1 MRGRVGFTLL
11 AQQVVALYRQA
22 AGRQVAGY
30 GVRRLRQA
38 LRYALGGP
46 GVVVVVEDCYA
57 VVHVEELMVALG
69 HPVAESLRCLLPSSE
84 SAGSAS
90 KRARRRR

>member
-1 MRGRVGFTLL
+1 MTLL

-22 AGRQVAGY
+22 AGRQLAGF
-30 GVRRLRQA
+30 GIRRLRQA

-57 VVHVEELMVALG
+57 VVHVEELMAALG
-69 HPVAESLRCLLPSSE
+69 HPVTQSLRCLLP
-84 SAGSAS
+84 AS
-90 KRARRRR
+90 GPPGLAWQGARQRRR